1 MDIMTPKERLIRYF
15 NLSSRRSKLTVD
27 EFHELLHLEEALVD
41 DIDEL
46 IKLQREDKQ

>member
-1 MDIMTPKERLIRYF
+1 MTPKDRLVRYF
-15 NLSSRRSKLTVD
+15 ELSSRRSKLTVD

-46 IKLQREDKQ
+46 MKLQEEQSG